1 MTKRI
6 AILVAVSVAGS
17 GAACS
22 PCQDDVLF
30 SSTSPSG
37 HSAKTALRN
46 CGATTKAMIAVSIDG
61 ELVIVVN
68 RYSGVR
74 IRWIGEALEVEVP
87 REVPESEILFQSM
100 DTAKRIV
107 LVRKAEAVRR

>member
-1 MTKRI
+1 M
-6 AILVAVSVAGS
+6 
-17 GAACS
+17 
-22 PCQDDVLF
+22 
-30 SSTSPSG
+30 
-37 HSAKTALRN
+37 
-46 CGATTKAMIAVSIDG
+46 
-61 ELVIVVN
+61 IVVN